1 LRKGIHDEEIK
12 TRGGEDLS
20 KAKEYD
26 ETWIEAICSS
36 VSQKRRL
43 PAASVILGRQ
53 REIIAK
59 FEDSGRRSECKKL
72 RSAIGVPPCRG
83 VE

>member
-36 VSQKRRL
+36 VSQK
-43 PAASVILGRQ
+43 AQIASGERYNWSATRDY
-53 REIIAK
+53 RE
-59 FEDSGRRSECKKL
+59 
-72 RSAIGVPPCRG
+72 V
-83 VE
+83 